1 MMFTPCGPS
10 AVPTGGAGVAAPA
23 CSCTLTSAA
32 IFFFGGISCS
42 LSSRGHD
49 GARAPATGCHLG
61 DPLTE
66 VSRRPNPV
74 LHKLRSGF
82 VLLNLFGLLVS
93 PARTR
98 PQTFWIWLNDS

>member
-49 GARAPATGCHLG
+49 GAGAPATACHLG
-61 DPLTE
+61 DSLTG
-66 VSRRPNPV
+66 VSRRTNPA
-74 LHKLRSGF
+74 LRKLRSGS
-82 VLLNLFGLLVS
+82 VLLNLFGLLLLAGS
-93 PARTR
+93 A
-98 PQTFWIWLNDS
+98 QAS

>member
-49 GARAPATGCHLG
+49 GARAPATSPRLG
-61 DPLTE
+61 AYLTE
-66 VSRRPNPV
+66 ISRRSPSSP
-74 LHKLRSGF
+74 HKFGAEAA
-82 VLLNLFGLLVS
+82 LLNLFGLLLFAS
-93 PARTR
+93 SEQASN
-98 PQTFWIWLNDS
+98 LLD